1 MNKPTLEDIKK
12 SLKDITKPLKIREL
26 ARRMQ
31 VQPDDYAAFRRMI
44 KEAISSGQL
53 IKARGG
59 RLVAEP
65 KKGFISGK
73 LIMAR
78 TGHGFVMPD
87 NKSGEVYIS
96 PRDLGGALH
105 GEEVKLI
112 IKDTRAGK
120 NREGKVVEVVNREK
134 GRLVGHLYKSRY
146 GMYIVPNDPHYK
158 GNIEVDNPRGL
169 TLSEDLIVTVRLYPW
184 EASFLPPRGHVEEVL
199 GKAGT
204 PGIDIDSLVI
214 AHGLPREFSP
224 EVKPELAKIR
234 RAISKKELARRRDLR
249 DLIIFTIDP
258 ADAKDHDDAISLE
271 NPKGGRM
278 RLGVHIADVSHYV
291 REGSALDK
299 EAHIRGNSVY
309 LVDRVIPMLPEKLSS
324 DICSLVEDEDRLTVS
339 FIAELDSEARVI
351 SWEFVESIIKS
362 KASLNYDE
370 VQQYFDSHASGRI
383 DAKAGKALDQ
393 MLRLSQTLRQQRLEK
408 GSLDFDLP
416 EPSIQLD
423 SEGHVLDIF
432 IQARKPSHQVVE
444 EFMLLANRYAASYL
458 GGQGAPILYRVH
470 ARPDKEKIEN
480 FGALLR
486 EMGHDFSFR
495 GEITPKKLQRVL
507 EVVKDKPEESF
518 VEVILLR
525 SLAKAVYQPEN
536 IGHFGLAFPIY
547 AHFTSPIRRY
557 PDLLVHRMLKIV
569 LNHELTSKI
578 VSDVAST
585 LKSTGAHC
593 TATEIAAD
601 EAERDSIKIKQ
612 LEYLMER
619 VGGVFDG
626 IISGVVRPGI
636 FVALAATMVE
646 GFVPFN
652 TIRDDYFVFEEGKH
666 RAYGRRS
673 GRIFKL
679 GDKVRVLVVKVDM
692 ENKRADF
699 SLLSIEPE
707 KKDKRT
713 KKKK

>member
-12 SLKDITKPLKIREL
+12 ILKDITKPLKIREL
-26 ARRMQ
+26 ARRMKVEQ
-31 VQPDDYAAFRRMI
+31 EDYASFRRMI
-44 KEAISSGQL
+44 KDAISTGQL

-65 KKGFISGK
+65 KQGFIQGK

-87 NKSGEVYIS
+87 NKSGEIYIS

-105 GEEVKLI
+105 GEDVKLI

-120 NREGKVVEVVNREK
+120 NREGKVVEVINREK
-134 GRLVGHLYKSRY
+134 GRLVGHLYRSRY

-158 GNIEVDNPRGL
+158 GNIEVDNPQGL
-169 TLSEDLIVTVRLYPW
+169 TLNEDLIVTVRLYPW

-199 GKAGT
+199 GKAGS

-214 AHGLPREFSP
+214 SHGLPREFDP
-224 EVKPELAKIR
+224 AVKPELAKIR
-234 RAISKKELARRRDLR
+234 RAIPKKELARRRDFR

-258 ADAKDHDDAISLE
+258 VDAKDHDDAISLE
-271 NPKGGRM
+271 MLKGGKM

-291 REGSALDK
+291 REGLVLDR
-299 EAHIRGNSVY
+299 EAHVRGNSVY

-339 FIAELDSEARVI
+339 FIAELDPEARVI
-351 SWEFVESIIKS
+351 KWEFIESVIRS

-370 VQQYFDSHASGRI
+370 VQQYFDSHADGRI
-383 DAKAGKALDQ
+383 DSKSGKALDQ
-393 MLRLSQTLRQQRLEK
+393 MLKLSQTLRQQRLEK

-458 GGQGAPILYRVH
+458 SGQGAPILYRVH

-480 FGALLR
+480 FGVLLR
-486 EMGHDFSFR
+486 EMGFDFSFR
-495 GEITPKKLQRVL
+495 GEVTPKKLQRVL

-547 AHFTSPIRRY
+547 THFTSPIRRY
-557 PDLLVHRMLKIV
+557 PDLLVHRMLKVV
-569 LNHELTSKI
+569 LNHELTGKI

-612 LEYLMER
+612 LEYLLER

-673 GRIFKL
+673 GKVFKL
-679 GDKVRVLVVKVDM
+679 GDKVRVLVVKVDL

-699 SLLSIEPE
+699 NLLNNEPE
-707 KKDKRT
+707 KKAKKA